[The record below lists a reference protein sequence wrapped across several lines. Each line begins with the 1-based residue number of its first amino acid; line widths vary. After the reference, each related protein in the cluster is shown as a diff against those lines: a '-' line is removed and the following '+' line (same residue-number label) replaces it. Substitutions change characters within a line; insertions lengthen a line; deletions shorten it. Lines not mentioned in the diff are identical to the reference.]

1 MKGELRKL
9 TFMLGPGNRLKL
21 AGIFCLLLVGGGLE
35 MIGIGLFLPFLQ
47 LMINPAKLASLPY
60 FGSFLTFTLER
71 NPAELILP
79 ACFLMLGFY
88 VAKNLFLAWLNWVN
102 FRFVFASEARLQI
115 RLLSAY
121 FNVPFELIAR
131 RNSSEL
137 IRTAYV
143 STKVICQ
150 GIVMSVLG
158 LAMESILA
166 AAAVLTLFL
175 IEPVGAL
182 TVAALMLTLVVM
194 LYLPL
199 RRYMTRWG
207 QVIQVTAADLLK
219 SLQQSVGIQKEARV
233 AGREAHFINDFSQ
246 ISHMIA
252 GAYTKLLTTQQL
264 PRFVAEVVV
273 LAALLAYLLIAANA
287 PGNVG
292 EALPVL
298 GLFGAASLRLLP
310 SANRIIMHLGNIRQ
324 GKSAIELVYADLTA
338 GLESNP
344 LGRRQIKEASFER
357 ELRLAN
363 ISYRYPHAGDDALKQ
378 ISLVIPKGSAIALV
392 GSSGA
397 GKSTLADLLLGLLPP
412 CSGGMFIDGEPLEVD
427 NPGWRKRL
435 GYVPQHIFLLDDTV
449 RRNIAFGLQ
458 EDDIDELAIQRAIGM
473 AGLVKVVE
481 DLPLGLNTLIGE
493 RGSRLSG
500 GQRQRIGIARALYHQ
515 PDIIVFDEATSALDG
530 GTERDIV
537 EAIESL
543 HGKITLVVI
552 AHRMSTVMNCDTLVH
567 MEQGHIIDQGTYSE
581 LASRSAHFRK
591 LAAIDVA

>member
-1 MKGELRKL
+1 MMSELRKL
-9 TFMLGPGNRLKL
+9 GYILGSGNRVKL
-21 AGIFCLLLVGGGLE
+21 AVIFCLLLVGGGLE

-60 FGSFLTFTLER
+60 FGPYLTFTLER
-71 NPAELILP
+71 NPADLVLP

-88 VAKNLFLAWLNWVN
+88 VVKNIFLAWLNWIN

-121 FNVPFELIAR
+121 FRVPFELIAR
-131 RNSSEL
+131 RNSAEL

-158 LAMESILA
+158 LVMEGILA

-175 IEPVGAL
+175 IEPIGAL
-182 TVAALMLTLVVM
+182 TVAALMLALVGM
-194 LYLPL
+194 LYFPL
-199 RRYMTRWG
+199 RRFMTRWG
-207 QVIQVTAADLLK
+207 QQIQLTAAELLK

-233 AGREAHFINDFSQ
+233 AGREAHFISDFAR
-246 ISHMIA
+246 ISHLIA

-273 LAALLAYLLIAANA
+273 LAALLAYLLIAASR

-324 GKSAIELVYADLTA
+324 GKSAIDLVYGDLAAASESSAPNKRPA
-338 GLESNP
+338 G
-344 LGRRQIKEASFER
+344 EASFNR
-357 ELRLAN
+357 ELRLTD

-378 ISLVIPKGSAIALV
+378 VNLVFPKGSAVALV

-412 CSGGMFIDGEPLEVD
+412 CAGGLYIDGQPLVVD
-427 NPGWRKRL
+427 NPEWRKRL
-435 GYVPQHIFLLDDTV
+435 GYVPQHIFLLDDTI
-449 RRNIAFGLQ
+449 RRNIAFGQ
-458 EDDIDELAIQRAIGM
+458 EESDIDDQAIQRAVVM
-473 AGLVKVVE
+473 AGLGKVVE
-481 DLPLGLNTLIGE
+481 DLPQGLDTLIGE

-537 EAIESL
+537 DAIESL
-543 HGKITLVVI
+543 RGKITLVVI
-552 AHRMSTVMNCDTLVH
+552 AHRMSTVMNCDLLVH
-567 MEQGHIIDQGTYSE
+567 MENGRVIDQGTYGE
-581 LASRSAHFRK
+581 LASRSAAFQK
-591 LAAIDVA
+591 LAALDVA